1 MAHGVLQLAPLAS
14 ISSQLTDAVAQHG
27 ILAVFVLMALD
38 ALLPVGGELVM
49 LYAGVLA
56 AGAVSHAA
64 PQLLGLHPHVGFEAY
79 LVLTLAGTLGYL
91 LGSLAGWTI
100 GLRGGRPLLERHG
113 RWLHLPPARVARA
126 ERWFDR
132 FGPAAVFLG
141 RLTPLVRSFISI
153 PAGVFRVPLVA
164 YTVLTF
170 AGGLIWCAA
179 FAAAGWALGDRWT
192 QLDHAFRYV
201 DVAVVVAVV
210 GVVGLLLVHRR
221 RTRRAYARR

>member
-1 MAHGVLQLAPLAS
+1 MTHGILQLAPLAS

-56 AGAVSHAA
+56 VGAVNHAA
-64 PQLLGLHPHVGFEAY
+64 PQLLGLRPHVGLEAY
-79 LVLTLAGTLGYL
+79 LVLTLAGTFGYL
-91 LGSLAGWTI
+91 LGSLAGWAI

-113 RWLHLPPARVARA
+113 RWFHLPPARLARA

-141 RLTPLVRSFISI
+141 RLTPLMRSFISI
-153 PAGVFRVPLVA
+153 PAGVFRVPLA
-164 YTVLTF
+164 GYTALTF

-179 FAAAGWALGDRWT
+179 FAGAGWALGDHWT

-201 DVAVVVAVV
+201 DVVVAVAV
-210 GVVGLLLVHRR
+210 ASVVALLLVRR
-221 RTRRAYARR
+221 RRSRSAYARR

>member
-1 MAHGVLQLAPLAS
+1 MTHGVLQLVPLAS
-14 ISSQLTDAVAQHG
+14 TSSQLTDVVAQHG
-27 ILAVFVLMALD
+27 LLAVFVLMALD

-64 PQLLGLHPHVGFEAY
+64 PQLLGLHPHVGLEAY
-79 LVLTLAGTLGYL
+79 LALTLAGTLGYL
-91 LGSLAGWTI
+91 LGSLAGWAI

-113 RWLHLPPARVARA
+113 RWFHLPPPRLSRA

-153 PAGVFRVPLVA
+153 PSGVFGVPLVG

-170 AGGLIWCAA
+170 AGGLIWCAV
-179 FAAAGWALGDRWT
+179 FAGAGWALGDQWT

-201 DVAVVVAVV
+201 DLAVVVV
-210 GVVGLLLVHRR
+210 GVGVIGLLLVHRR
-221 RTRRAYARR
+221 RIRRAYARR

>member
-1 MAHGVLQLAPLAS
+1 MVLAS
-14 ISSQLTDAVAQHG
+14 ISTQVTDTVAQHG
-27 ILAVFVLMALD
+27 IIAVFVLMAVD

-56 AGAVSHAA
+56 ADAVSHAT
-64 PQLLGLHPHVGFEAY
+64 PHVLGLHPHTGLEAY

-91 LGSLAGWTI
+91 VGSLAGWTI

-113 RWLHLPPARVARA
+113 RWLHLPPPRLARA

-153 PAGVFRVPLVA
+153 PAGVFRVPLA
-164 YTVLTF
+164 GYTLLTF
-170 AGGLIWCAA
+170 VGGLIWCAA
-179 FAAAGWALGDRWT
+179 FAAAGWALGDQWE

-201 DVAVVVAVV
+201 DIVVAAAVIG
-210 GVVGLLLVHRR
+210 GVVLLLVRRR
-221 RTRRAYARR
+221 RTRAYARR

>member
-1 MAHGVLQLAPLAS
+1 MALAS
-14 ISSQLTDAVAQHG
+14 IAAQVTDAVAQHG
-27 ILAVFVLMALD
+27 ILAVFVLMGID

-56 AGAVSHAA
+56 AGAVSHAV
-64 PQLLGLHPHVGFEAY
+64 PQLLGLHPHVGLEAY
-79 LVLTLAGTLGYL
+79 LVLTLAGTVGYL
-91 LGSLAGWTI
+91 LGSLAGWAI

-113 RWLHLPPARVARA
+113 RWLHLPPPRLARA

-153 PAGVFRVPLVA
+153 PAGVFRVPLA
-164 YTVLTF
+164 GYTALTF

-179 FAAAGWALGDRWT
+179 FAGAGWALGDQWE

-201 DVAVVVAVV
+201 DVVVAAAVV
-210 GVVGLLLVHRR
+210 GGVVLLLVRR
-221 RTRRAYARR
+221 RQTRRVVARR

>member
-1 MAHGVLQLAPLAS
+1 MVLAS
-14 ISSQLTDAVAQHG
+14 VSTQLTDAVAQHG
-27 ILAVFVLMALD
+27 IIAVFVLMAID

-64 PQLLGLHPHVGFEAY
+64 PQLLGLHPHVGLEAY

-91 LGSLAGWTI
+91 LGSLAGWAI
-100 GLRGGRPLLERHG
+100 GLRGGRPLLEHHG
-113 RWLHLPPARVARA
+113 RWLHLPPPRLARA

-153 PAGVFRVPLVA
+153 PAGVFRVPLPG
-164 YTVLTF
+164 YTLLTF

-179 FAAAGWALGDRWT
+179 FGAAGWALGDRWE

-201 DVAVVVAVV
+201 DVVVAAALV
-210 GVVGLLLVHRR
+210 GGVALLLLRRR
-221 RTRRAYARR
+221 RTRRVVAR

>member
-1 MAHGVLQLAPLAS
+1 MVFAS
-14 ISSQLTDAVAQHG
+14 ISGQVTDAVGQHG
-27 ILAVFVLMALD
+27 ILAVFALMAID

-56 AGAVSHAA
+56 AGAVGHAT
-64 PQLLGLHPHVGFEAY
+64 PHLLGLHPHTGLEAY

-91 LGSLAGWTI
+91 FGSLAGWVI

-113 RWLHLPPARVARA
+113 RWLHLPPPRLARA

-153 PAGVFRVPLVA
+153 AAGVFRVPLLG
-164 YTVLTF
+164 YTLLTS

-179 FAAAGWALGDRWT
+179 FAGMGWALGDRWE

-201 DVAVVVAVV
+201 DVVVAAAVV
-210 GVVGLLLVHRR
+210 GGVVLLLMRR
-221 RTRRAYARR
+221 RTRRVFARR

>member
-1 MAHGVLQLAPLAS
+1 MVLAS
-14 ISSQLTDAVAQHG
+14 ISAQVTDAVAQHG
-27 ILAVFVLMALD
+27 IVAVFVLMAID

-64 PQLLGLHPHVGFEAY
+64 PQLLGLHPHVGLEAY
-79 LVLTLAGTLGYL
+79 MVLTLAGTFGYL
-91 LGSLAGWTI
+91 LGSLAGWAI

-113 RWLHLPPARVARA
+113 RWLHLPPPRLARA

-153 PAGVFRVPLVA
+153 PAGVFRVPLA
-164 YTVLTF
+164 GYTLLTF

-179 FAAAGWALGDRWT
+179 FAAAGWALGDQWE
-192 QLDHAFRYV
+192 QFDHAFRYV
-201 DVAVVVAVV
+201 DVVVAAAVV
-210 GVVGLLLVHRR
+210 GGVALLLVRRR
-221 RTRRAYARR
+221 RTRRVVARR